1 MAVGLFGGTFD
12 PVHMG
17 HLRVAEEV
25 RERFSLQ
32 KIYFVPTW
40 IQPLKQQVQATKAE
54 DRLKMIEMA
63 VRNNPFF
70 RVSAVEIRR
79 GGVSY
84 SIDTIKLFSR
94 RFSDVYF
101 LVGMDAF
108 SDIALWKEW
117 DRLFYY
123 AHFIVMVRPGR
134 KVEGPPADLK
144 GQVFSIGESTW
155 EHSSGKRIYFHDI
168 TQLDISSTKIR
179 ELSKNGN
186 SIKYLVPTNV
196 ERFITQKGLYVE

>member
-1 MAVGLFGGTFD
+1 MGIGLLGGTFD
-12 PVHMG
+12 PIHVG

-32 KIYFVPTW
+32 KIYFVPAW
-40 IQPLKQQVQATKAE
+40 IQPLKQHVKATKAE

-70 RVSAVEIRR
+70 RVSAVELRR

-94 RFSDVYF
+94 RFSDVHF

-117 DRLFYY
+117 DQLFYY

-134 KVEGPPADLK
+134 KVEGLPAALK
-144 GQVFSIGESTW
+144 GKVLPMGGSSW
-155 EHSSGKRIYFHDI
+155 EHVSGKKIYFHDI

-179 ELSKNGN
+179 ELLKNGN
-186 SIKYLVPTNV
+186 SIKYLVPTVV
-196 ERFITQKGLYVE
+196 ERFITRKGLYAE